1 MALFQFL
8 QDNSSWIVPIFS
20 FIAGRV
26 VAFGRNGQGKRLS
39 ASREN
44 YQGILELLQD
54 QKLEVP
60 DDLVQR
66 ARTDVEKRAAKAY
79 AEQLTPWRRFTN
91 VATVLAFLVI
101 LLPLGI
107 PGFYGA
113 EPVGPGWP
121 NFLLGV
127 WGVVVLGALISAL
140 VWMVVSVRDDV
151 RSGRADPLVAWCKR
165 QAEKIR
171 GKKKRGE

>member
-1 MALFQFL
+1 MAILQFL

-44 YQGILELLQD
+44 YQGILDLIQD
-54 QKLEVP
+54 QKLEMP

-91 VATVLAFLVI
+91 VATVLAFIVI
-101 LLPLGI
+101 LLPLVI

-113 EPVGPGWP
+113 EPVRQGWP
-121 NFLLGV
+121 SLLLGV
-127 WGVVVLGALISAL
+127 WGVVVLSAL
-140 VWMVVSVRDDV
+140 LSAVVWMFVSVRDDV
-151 RSGRADPLVAWCKR
+151 RSGRADRLVSWCKR
-165 QAEKIR
+165 QMEKIR
-171 GKKKRGE
+171 RMKKRGE